1 MQGIIKLLAAY
12 FKAKK
17 QFLNEMPQLDLQSRQ
32 QHPFFEQEAALL
44 QTCQLLEKE
53 ESLNSLMI
61 VMMQWY
67 YSYVETKKSING
79 DHYVDYLETRRRMK
93 DLEFA
98 ELELYNTYLAWLN

>member
-44 QTCQLLEKE
+44 QTCQLLEK
-53 ESLNSLMI
+53 
-61 VMMQWY
+61 
-67 YSYVETKKSING
+67 
-79 DHYVDYLETRRRMK
+79 D
-93 DLEFA
+93 
-98 ELELYNTYLAWLN
+98 